1 MLFQPPQSAKATVL
15 FGTEHEL
22 QCMLDVEAALAR
34 AEARCGIISNAA
46 AEAIASHCRADLFDI
61 PALSAASTRS
71 GNAAIPLVAQLTRLV
86 SAASSEAAGGVHWGA
101 TSQDIID
108 TGLVLQ
114 LRELLALMEET
125 LVQLSDILAA
135 LIEKYA
141 DTAMAGRTWM
151 QHAVPV
157 TFGVKLAGVLD
168 AVLRHRERLIQLRP
182 RVLVLQ
188 FGGAAGTLA
197 SLGNRGPEVTL
208 ALAAELKLA
217 APASPWH
224 AHRDRIV
231 ELAAFCVLVMTTV
244 SKLARDLA
252 LLSQTEIAEVAEPHA
267 DGAGGSSSMPHKRNP
282 VALASILTAAMQV
295 PGLIAIIHVAAFSQE
310 HERALGGWAAE
321 WAELPV
327 LCITTQS
334 ALETLVKVLDG
345 LTVDT
350 VAMRNN
356 LGKSG
361 GILLAEAVSMALAE
375 RLGKQE
381 AHHLVQQLTVRA
393 AETGMTFRAVVIE
406 DATIQQHLS
415 AANLTD
421 LLDPANYLG
430 STQHI
435 IQSVLAAYRAKGGR

>member
-1 MLFQPPQSAKATVL
+1 MLFQPPRSAKATFL
-15 FGTEHEL
+15 FSAEHEL

-46 AEAIASHCRADLFDI
+46 AEVIASHCRADLFDI

-86 SAASSEAAGGVHWGA
+86 SAASSEAAGAVHWGA

-108 TGLVLQ
+108 TGLMLQ
-114 LRELLALMEET
+114 LRELLVLTEET
-125 LVQLSDILAA
+125 LEQLSAILAS
-135 LIEKYA
+135 LIEKHA
-141 DTAMAGRTWM
+141 NTAMAGRTWT
-151 QHAVPV
+151 QHAVPI
-157 TFGVKLAGVLD
+157 TFGLKLAGVLD
-168 AVLRHRERLIQLRP
+168 AVLRHRERLVQLQS

-197 SLGNRGPEVTL
+197 SLGSRGPEVTL
-208 ALAAELKLA
+208 ALAAELRLA
-217 APASPWH
+217 APTSPWH

-231 ELAAFCVLVMTTV
+231 ELASFCGFVMTTV

-267 DGAGGSSSMPHKRNP
+267 EGAGGSSTMPHKRNP
-282 VALASILTAAMQV
+282 VTLASILTAATQV
-295 PGLIAIIHVAAFSQE
+295 PGLIATIHVAAFAQE
-310 HERALGGWAAE
+310 HERALGGWPAE
-321 WAELPV
+321 WTALPV

-334 ALETLVKVLDG
+334 ALETLIKVLDG

-350 VAMRNN
+350 EAMRNN

-361 GILLAEAVSMALAE
+361 GMLLAEAVSMALAK

-381 AHHLVQQLTVRA
+381 AHHLVQQLTARA
-393 AETGMTFRAVVIE
+393 ADRGVTFRTVLIE
-406 DATIQQHLS
+406 DATIQHHLS
-415 AANLTD
+415 PANLTE
-421 LLDPANYLG
+421 LLEPANYMG

-435 IQSVLAAYRAKGGR
+435 IQSVLTAYRARGGR